1 MSVVRGDAERRRCL
15 AIFLPTLHG
24 GGAERVMVTLANAFA
39 ARGFKVDL
47 ILAAATGPYLKD
59 VSSTVRVVDLKAG
72 RVIKALLPLARYL
85 RRERPMALLSAMGH
99 ANVVALLARKLARVP
114 ARVVVSERSFISGS
128 HHIAKGAV
136 PHLNYRLIR
145 LLYPGADGI
154 CAVSQAASADLA
166 AFTRLPLQRVQTIY
180 NPFDLARISQMAAEP
195 LAHPWCQRGQPP
207 VVLAIGRL
215 NEAKDFAVLIRAFA
229 RLRQQRM
236 ARLVIL
242 GEGELRPALE
252 AQLAQLGLDA
262 DAVQLAGFVA
272 NPYAWLARCSLFAL
286 SSRREGLPG
295 ALIEAMACGVPVVS
309 TDCLSGPHEILEGGR
324 WGRLV
329 PVGDA
334 EALAQAMADTLDLPA
349 TERPN
354 VRQRAADF
362 DQDRAV
368 DAYLRILGM
377 PLPAGPTAVG
387 PASRE
392 VLA

>member
-1 MSVVRGDAERRRCL
+1 M
-15 AIFLPTLHG
+15 AIFLPSLNG

-39 ARGFKVDL
+39 VRGFKVDL
-47 ILAAATGPYLKD
+47 ILATATGPYLKD
-59 VSSTVRVVDLKAG
+59 ISSSVRVVDLKAG

-114 ARVVVSERSFISGS
+114 VRVVVSERGLISGERA
-128 HHIAKGAV
+128 IARGAAA
-136 PHLNYRLIR
+136 LLSFRLIPM
-145 LLYPGADGI
+145 LYSGADAI
-154 CAVSQAASADLA
+154 CTVSKAASQDLA
-166 AFTRLPLQRVQTIY
+166 AFASLPLQRVQTLY
-180 NPFDLARISQMAAEP
+180 NPFDLARIKQRAAEP
-195 LAHPWCQRGQPP
+195 LDHPWFQPGQPP

-215 NEAKDFAVLIRAFA
+215 NEAKDFPVLIRAFA
-229 RLRQQRM
+229 RFRQQRV

-242 GEGELRPALE
+242 GEGALRPALE
-252 AQLAQLGLDA
+252 AQLAQLGLGA
-262 DAVQLAGFVA
+262 DAVQLPGFVA

-334 EALAQAMADTLDLPA
+334 DALAQAMADTLDLPSA
-349 TERPN
+349 ERPN
-354 VRQRAADF
+354 VRQRADDF

>member
-1 MSVVRGDAERRRCL
+1 
-15 AIFLPTLHG
+15 
-24 GGAERVMVTLANAFA
+24 MVTLANAFA
-39 ARGFKVDL
+39 MRGFNVDL
-47 ILAAATGPYLKD
+47 ILATAIGPYLKH

-85 RRERPMALLSAMGH
+85 RRERPTALLSAMGH
-99 ANVVALLARKLARVP
+99 ANVVALLARNLARVP
-114 ARVVVSERSFISGS
+114 VRVVVSERGLISGERA
-128 HHIAKGAV
+128 IAKGAAA
-136 PHLNYRLIR
+136 LLSFRLIPM
-145 LLYPGADGI
+145 LYSGADAI
-154 CAVSQAASADLA
+154 CTVSKAASYDLA
-166 AFTRLPLQRVQTIY
+166 AFASLPLQRVHTLY
-180 NPFDLARISQMAAEP
+180 NPFDLARIEQWAAEP
-195 LAHPWCQRGQPP
+195 LDHPWFQPGQPP

-215 NEAKDFAVLIRAFA
+215 NEAKDFPVLIRAFA

-252 AQLAQLGLDA
+252 AQLAQLGLGV
-262 DAVQLAGFVA
+262 DAVQLPGFVA

-309 TDCLSGPHEILEGGR
+309 TDCLSGPDEILEGGR

-334 EALAQAMADTLDLPA
+334 DALAQAMADTLDLPC
-349 TERPN
+349 TELPN

-377 PLPAGPTAVG
+377 PLQAGPTAAG
-387 PASRE
+387 PASTE